1 MLISVYSHNQCEH
14 ITDLHYNVTKQF
26 SFDSQLVDV
35 SLVCLR
41 FLVLWSR
48 TATPKK
54 TWIEK
59 GINIFSN
66 NFTNTQL
73 GPLTRKSNSNSGIDS
88 NNSSSDKSLLGF
100 FLLVDTDS
108 ISSTAFNSS
117 SSQPQRALQEKV
129 ADRPPRNPPTNI
141 FGQVER
147 RIAEKRNQLRN
158 RNQDQNIPFAQDEEF
173 ISTMWELLPMCVY
186 FSRTVENGTFKLRT
200 FVWEQQR
207 YFSVYLASIKRDYLL
222 SL

>member
-14 ITDLHYNVTKQF
+14 ITDLLYNVTKQF

-73 GPLTRKSNSNSGIDS
+73 GPLTRKSNSNSGIDF

-100 FLLVDTDS
+100 FPLSRYRLDFFYSLQQFLIRATTCLARK
-108 ISSTAFNSS
+108 SSRQT
-117 SSQPQRALQEKV
+117 PKK
-129 ADRPPRNPPTNI
+129 PTNKH
-141 FGQVER
+141 F
-147 RIAEKRNQLRN
+147 
-158 RNQDQNIPFAQDEEF
+158 
-173 ISTMWELLPMCVY
+173 
-186 FSRTVENGTFKLRT
+186 RTGRKAN
-200 FVWEQQR
+200 
-207 YFSVYLASIKRDYLL
+207 S
-222 SL
+222 